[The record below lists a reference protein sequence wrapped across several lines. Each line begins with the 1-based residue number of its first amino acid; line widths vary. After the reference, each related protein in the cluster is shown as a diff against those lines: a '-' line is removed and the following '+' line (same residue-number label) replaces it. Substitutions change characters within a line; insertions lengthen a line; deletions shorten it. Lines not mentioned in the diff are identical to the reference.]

1 MNTKETLEM
10 IPCPICGKP
19 FPKFRRDVLG
29 YNYCVNC
36 STEKPLVCRVEE
48 HGEGDH
54 TYDTIQIMKQEEA
67 FALYKAEHN
76 LNGKIEY
83 DPEEETVPDYTTFEE
98 QEEITSSMSPGEKE
112 RYLEELENEFSGM
125 SERSIDELSQLTP
138 LMDGDDEEEF
148 EEDY

>member
-1 MNTKETLEM
+1 MMKIEELEM

-19 FPKFRRDVLG
+19 FPKKRKELG

-54 TYDTIQIMKQEEA
+54 TYDSIRIMKPEEA

-76 LNGKIEY
+76 INGKIEY
-83 DPEEETVPDYTTFEE
+83 NPEEEAAPDYSTFEQ
-98 QEEITSSMSPGEKE
+98 QEEMTSSMSPAEKE

-125 SERSIDELSQLTP
+125 SERSIEELNQLSP
-138 LMDGDDEEEF
+138 LMDDDDEEEEF
-148 EEDY
+148 EEDE